1 MDIKFKTLQV
11 IIDNNRPDKSLLQ
24 AIDKSI
30 NKNYKTG
37 SISYVF
43 KTDYNEEEQFLW
55 IYAQYENY
63 KIRNRY
69 VYDKDTYSSEE
80 NPRKNNQ
87 IEYKHQFFALYY
99 LKNNTLYLSNLQ
111 KKEQLSNYLEEVLQ
125 KDVVLK
131 NFYKSINDFSKGLTR
146 LKDIAF
152 VTKWDLFKKPN
163 GIFDTI
169 SDSFGLDATEQLY
182 IKADYGGKTMVDVGK
197 KLINKIKKQ
206 SDDKQIESVVVCGYD
221 DNDIERSLDVN
232 NYVESIVVYVEPETD
247 SYLYNDVDVRN
258 ALICELRR
266 LNV

>member
-1 MDIKFKTLQV
+1 MEIKFKTLQM
-11 IIDNNRPDKSLLQ
+11 IINGNRPDKNLLQ
-24 AIDKSI
+24 TIDKSI
-30 NKNYKTG
+30 NKSYKTD
-37 SISYVF
+37 SMSYVF
-43 KTDYNEEEQFLW
+43 KTDYNEQEQFLW

-63 KIRNRY
+63 KIRNKY

-87 IEYKHQFFALYY
+87 IEYKHQLFALYY

-125 KDVVLK
+125 KEVVLK
-131 NFYKSINDFSKGLTR
+131 NFYKSMNDFSKGLTR

-152 VTKWDLFKKPN
+152 ITKWDLFKKPN
-163 GIFDTI
+163 GIFDII

-182 IKADYGGKTMVDVGK
+182 IKADFGGKTMADIGK
-197 KLINKIKKQ
+197 RLMDKIRKQ
-206 SDDKQIESVVVCGYD
+206 SDDKQIENVVVCGYD

-232 NYVESIVVYVEPETD
+232 NYVESIVVYAEPEYD
-247 SYLYNDVDVRN
+247 SFLYNDVDVRN
-258 ALICELRR
+258 ALLCELRR